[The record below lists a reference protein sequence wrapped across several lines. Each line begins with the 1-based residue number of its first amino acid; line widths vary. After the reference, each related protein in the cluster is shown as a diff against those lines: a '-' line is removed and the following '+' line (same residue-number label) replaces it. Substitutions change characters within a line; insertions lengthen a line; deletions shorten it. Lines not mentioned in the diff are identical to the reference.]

1 ARPFL
6 RRVLGPVRQVIEE
19 GLHAMHGRR
28 IFPVEDRDLEQAL
41 SGVLQELVSP
51 STIDFRVIAEG
62 LARPVHH
69 AVRSEIYRIVREA
82 LLNAF
87 RHSEASRI
95 ELHLQYTRP
104 GLRIAVC
111 DNGKGIPAKLACA
124 GCDGLCWMR
133 ERAERMGGKLNI
145 LSLACAGTEIQLWVP
160 GLVAFERHSSDRP
173 TGWLSRWYSRQT
185 NAQEAQNGNE

>member
-1 ARPFL
+1 TIIKGSEDRAKRRFEPVIARPALEAVPRKADSPARPFL

-124 GCDGLCWMR
+124 GCD
-133 ERAERMGGKLNI
+133 
-145 LSLACAGTEIQLWVP
+145 
-160 GLVAFERHSSDRP
+160 
-173 TGWLSRWYSRQT
+173 
-185 NAQEAQNGNE
+185 